1 MFDIFE
7 EKPQP
12 KIYCADVTISV
23 KIPQRGKQKKY
34 DSKTIKLYKIPLV
47 MNDGDIATDHQ
58 KKVLF
63 KKVHENEIGKGK
75 YEDMIF
81 SIVSIDNIKY
91 MSNLSYKFDYLI
103 H

>member
-12 KIYCADVTISV
+12 KIYCADVTINV
-23 KIPQRGKQKKY
+23 KIPQRGKEKKY
-34 DSKTIKLYKIPLV
+34 ESKNIKLYKIPLV
-47 MNDGDIATDHQ
+47 MHDGDIATDIQ
-58 KKVLF
+58 KKMLF

-81 SIVSIDNIKY
+81 SIVSIDSIKY
-91 MSNLSYKFDYLI
+91 MSNLSYKFNYLI